1 MEKTDLILHESPAV
15 IKHLEILQGIISRMA
30 GNSAS
35 CKTWALTIITGII
48 AFSIQN
54 QSIPIWTSLIPAIM
68 FLALDVFY
76 LGLEIKF
83 RDLQKVFVQKLS
95 SNTLTPGD
103 IYMFEND
110 SSSHIHLKY
119 IWGGIRSFS
128 TSFFYFPIVT
138 LIAVLWIIGF

>member
-1 MEKTDLILHESPAV
+1 MERTDLILHESPAV

-95 SNTLTPGD
+95 SNTLTLGD

-110 SSSHIHLKY
+110 SSSHIHPKY

>member
-1 MEKTDLILHESPAV
+1 MDRTDLILHESPAV

-128 TSFFYFPIVT
+128 TSFFYFPVVT

>member
-35 CKTWALTIITGII
+35 CKTWALTIITGIT
-48 AFSIQN
+48 AFAIQN

-68 FLALDVFY
+68 FFALDVFY

-83 RDLQKVFVQKLS
+83 RDVQKAFVQKLS
-95 SNTLTPGD
+95 SNTLTPAD
-103 IYMFEND
+103 IYRFEND
-110 SSSHIHLKY
+110 SSSLIHLKY
-119 IWGGIRSFS
+119 IWGGVKSIS
-128 TSFFYFPIVT
+128 TSFFYIPIIT

>member
-35 CKTWALTIITGII
+35 CKTWALTIITGIT
-48 AFSIQN
+48 AFAIQN

-68 FLALDVFY
+68 FFALDVFY
-76 LGLEIKF
+76 LGIEIKF
-83 RDLQKVFVQKLS
+83 RDIQKVFVQKVS
-95 SNTLTPGD
+95 SNTLTPVD

-110 SSSHIHLKY
+110 GSSLIRLKY
-119 IWGGIRSFS
+119 IWGGIKSFS
-128 TSFFYFPIVT
+128 TFFFYFPIIT